1 MPSED
6 TKMLKFN
13 QYQKSDKTLYIVY
26 ANLESLIKKVEGC
39 KDNPVKSFTPV
50 KFAIFVKS
58 SLLFNSFYCLFCL

>member
-13 QYQKSDKTLYIVY
+13 QNQKSDKALYIVY
-26 ANLESLIKKVEGC
+26 ANLEPLIKKVEDC
-39 KDNPVKSFTPV
+39 KDNPVKLFTPV

-58 SLLFNSFYCLFCL
+58 SLLFNSFCCRFCL